1 VEDEAGFRDTDLKVR
16 ELISREIQRGVPAHR
31 IVLAGFSQGGAAS
44 LYTAPRFPERLAGVM
59 VLSAYLPLAGRLA
72 AERDPAN
79 LATPIFMAHG
89 LADAVLPIKMA
100 VDSRELLKSL
110 AYSIEWHQYPMAH
123 ALCSEEITDIRHYLF
138 RVLPPL

>member
-1 VEDEAGFRDTDLKVR
+1 MK
-16 ELISREIQRGVPAHR
+16 RGIPSHR

-44 LYTAPRFPERLAGVM
+44 LYTAPRFPQRLAGVM

-89 LADAVLPIKMA
+89 LADATLPIKMA
-100 VDSRELLKSL
+100 LDSREQLTSL
-110 AYSIEWHQYPMAH
+110 GYPIEWHQYPMAH
-123 ALCSEEITDIRHYLF
+123 ALCTQEIADIRHYLF
-138 RVLPPL
+138 RVLPTARDKATGRA